1 MHEDGDAV
9 HIDVGDQGPGIAEA
23 DAERVFDRFVTTDRS
38 RSDGVGTGLGL
49 AIARDN
55 ARLLGGDL
63 TLLVRS
69 PGATFRVT
77 MPRV

>member
-1 MHEDGDAV
+1 ML
-9 HIDVGDQGPGIAEA
+9 HIDVGDHGPGIADA
-23 DAERVFDRFVTTDRS
+23 DSERVFDRFVTTDRS
-38 RSDGVGTGLGL
+38 RSDGAGTGLGL

-63 TLLVRS
+63 ALLSGS

-77 MPRV
+77 VPRL